1 MTNYRTRFL
10 FAFAGNLLLIG
21 AIAVLWWHY
30 RTPKQPMVAEPQG
43 VAAAQGSTQG
53 AAAPTPASQDAALVP
68 IQISPQRLQSIGVK
82 TDEVQRK
89 VLDDEIHTTG
99 NVAIDETKLA
109 YVQVRYSGYIQKVFV
124 DAHVSVRPPG
134 AAPISDL

>member
-53 AAAPTPASQDAALVP
+53 AAAPHAGESGRRTRTHTNLPAA
-68 IQISPQRLQSIGVK
+68 
-82 TDEVQRK
+82 
-89 VLDDEIHTTG
+89 
-99 NVAIDETKLA
+99 VAEHRRED
-109 YVQVRYSGYIQKVFV
+109 R
-124 DAHVSVRPPG
+124 
-134 AAPISDL
+134 